1 MSDKKLTAESRTEFG
16 KGAARRARRE
26 GRIPA
31 VIYANDVEPIHIT
44 LPSHDTVMALR
55 HNGKHAVLE
64 IDINGTSQFV
74 KTQQVQVDDL
84 RRVIEHLDFVAIDKK
99 DVAAAEAEV
108 AAEEAAEQAAHE
120 AAAEA
125 ASHESHMDD
134 ESLDAPVVES
144 EFAAG
149 AE

>member
-1 MSDKKLTAESRTEFG
+1 MTAEKLTAASRDEFG

-44 LPSHDTVMALR
+44 LPNHDTVMALR
-55 HNGKHAVLE
+55 HHGKHAVLE
-64 IDINGTSQFV
+64 IDLSGTSQFV

-84 RRVIEHLDFVAIDKK
+84 RRVIEHIDFIAIDKK

-108 AAEEAAEQAAHE
+108 AAEDAAQQAAHE

-125 ASHESHMDD
+125 ASLESHMDD
-134 ESLDAPVVES
+134 ESLDAPVIES
-144 EFAAG
+144 EFAVS
-149 AE
+149 E

>member
-1 MSDKKLTAESRTEFG
+1 MAVEKLTAEARTEFG

-44 LPSHDTVMALR
+44 LPNHGTVMALR
-55 HNGKHAVLE
+55 HHGKHAILE
-64 IDINGTSQFV
+64 LEVDGKPQFV

-84 RRVIEHLDFVAIDKK
+84 RRVIEHIDFIAIEKK
-99 DVAAAEAEV
+99 DVAAAEAELAV
-108 AAEEAAEQAAHE
+108 EEAAEEAAHQ

-134 ESLDAPVVES
+134 ASLEAPVVEG
-144 EFAAG
+144 ET
-149 AE
+149 AEA

>member
-1 MSDKKLTAESRTEFG
+1 MTAEKLTAATRTEFG

-26 GRIPA
+26 GLIPA

-44 LPSHDTVMALR
+44 LPNHDTVMALR
-55 HNGKHAVLE
+55 HHGKHAVLE
-64 IDINGTSQFV
+64 IDVAGRSQFV

-84 RRVIEHLDFVAIDKK
+84 RRVIEHIDFVAIDKK

-108 AAEEAAEQAAHE
+108 AAEEAAEQAAYE

-134 ESLDAPVVES
+134 ESLDAPVVE
-144 EFAAG
+144 EAA